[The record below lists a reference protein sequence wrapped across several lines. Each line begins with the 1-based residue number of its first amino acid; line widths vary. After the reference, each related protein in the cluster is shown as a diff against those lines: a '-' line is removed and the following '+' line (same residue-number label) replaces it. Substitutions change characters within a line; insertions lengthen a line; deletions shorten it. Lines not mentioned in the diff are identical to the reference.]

1 MCGFSLNVEF
11 GLRFNEAMQ
20 VAAEMVVLDSGL
32 LNNDETVSLA
42 DDMDEIAKVH
52 KVTDPKYTM
61 DSVGLEH
68 FDDLCPIE
76 LKFDVPIM
84 NFVLMYALC
93 LIEEW
98 VFMVIL
104 WKIQALFLT
113 LIHNK

>member
-1 MCGFSLNVEF
+1 MS
-11 GLRFNEAMQ
+11 
-20 VAAEMVVLDSGL
+20 
-32 LNNDETVSLA
+32 T
-42 DDMDEIAKVH
+42 KVH

-61 DSVGLEH
+61 DSVGLEL

-113 LIHNK
+113 LILNKNHFEVEVIVMGQNED